1 MIRLVALLS
10 LLLLTACASAPPAPG
25 TAPQIAALA
34 REIQAL
40 SPQIDPQEATRA
52 ATIAYA
58 ETHRL
63 ALAYQITDPPLIHN
77 AKVNAGTKPRGLCY
91 HWAEDMER
99 RLNAEG
105 FTTLAMTRAIA
116 NSETRFLIEH
126 SPAVITAK
134 GAPMESGIV
143 LDPWRNGGVLFW
155 DRVATDKRY
164 DWLPRIDV
172 LRARG
177 QIRYAQR
184 PEGSLATPPQDAPT
198 P

>member
-1 MIRLVALLS
+1 MIRLFALLS
-10 LLLLTACASAPPAPG
+10 LLVVTACTTAPPEPG
-25 TAPQIAALA
+25 SPPQIAALA
-34 REIQAL
+34 REIQSL
-40 SPQIDPQEATRA
+40 SPQVAPAEAARA
-52 ATIAYA
+52 ARIAYA
-58 ETHRL
+58 ETYRL

-105 FTTLAMTRAIA
+105 FVTLEMTRAIA

-126 SPAVITAK
+126 STAVITAK
-134 GAPMESGIV
+134 GAPMADGIV
-143 LDPWRNGGVLFW
+143 LDPWRDGGRLFW
-155 DRVATDKRY
+155 SQVGSDTRY

-184 PEGSLATPPQDAPT
+184 PEGSLAAPPAN
-198 P
+198 